1 MLSDTDSRVFG
12 VAVGVFVAVRV
23 VQGWRKRQAYIA
35 EHGRTDPPEPIVW
48 EGIVRV
54 RYARAGER
62 WDPISLDL
70 YVTPTLVKVRSP
82 PWQHI
87 RGIGSEWLLPI
98 SEVTMM
104 VDPDRVTLSHPDV
117 LLELFNRRHQVE
129 IVEALTRVGVRHVT

>member
-1 MLSDTDSRVFG
+1 MLSGDDV
-12 VAVGVFVAVRV
+12 VGVGVCVFFAGAV
-23 VQGWRKRQAYIA
+23 VQSWRKRQAYIA

-62 WDPISLDL
+62 WDPLKSGLYL

-129 IVEALTRVGVRHVT
+129 IVEALTRVGVRYVT